1 MYLRLIFWIFLFSS
15 IGSFAQNKK
24 TQKAKQE
31 VEKAAQAY
39 QLGQNDKAL
48 KHIENALKNDSTVV
62 DAYLLLVDMGK
73 DGFEVYPKRKALLKI
88 VELSPYGN
96 SLASKLLA
104 ADYFDSGDYAEALK
118 YYLEFQQSCPSCD
131 SAAVQ
136 LQIQSSRFATEAMTS
151 EDFLTL
157 ELRKL
162 PAPINS
168 SEFEYWPALSA
179 DDSILY
185 FTRIEP
191 GIGMR
196 KVEKI
201 YSAKRIDGGFETPR
215 SEFDEETNLVNR
227 GAMSVSADGK
237 MLFFT
242 ACNQPGGKGSCDI
255 YMVVKMNGRWSQP
268 QNVGAPV
275 NTAAWEA
282 QPSVSA
288 DGRWLYFCSSRTGTF
303 GGMDLWVSEITQ
315 PEKYV
320 FRFSEPKN
328 LGDKVNTSLDD
339 FSPFIHANGH
349 TLYFASKGWPR
360 FGQAD
365 LFMTELVDNQPKYP
379 QNLGLGINTRADEFG
394 FTISTTGAHAYFSSD
409 RDGTRDLYEFIP
421 DARILA
427 KPVSFLK
434 GFVRNAKNLKH
445 LDAKVEITNLKTN
458 YTWSTYADLHEGYLL
473 TLVPGASYALN
484 VVLEG
489 YLLYSKHIDITSVGT
504 FLKPQW
510 FNIDLI
516 PIENDQVL
524 VLNNIFFNFNSAEL
538 LSESEVEIEQLI
550 AFLKSNPQVKIEI
563 GGHTDNVGTDTYNQR
578 LSEQRAMS
586 IYEVVAK
593 VIAPDRLSF
602 KGYGASR
609 PIAPNDSEE
618 SRALNRRS
626 EVRITYKPQ

>member
-1 MYLRLIFWIFLFSS
+1 MRSRLIFWIFVCCS
-15 IGSFAQNKK
+15 IGCFAQSKK
-24 TQKAKQE
+24 ALKAKQE

-39 QLGQNDKAL
+39 QLGLNDKAL
-48 KHIENALKNDSTVV
+48 KHIDKALKHDSTVV

-104 ADYFDSGDYAEALK
+104 ADYFDSGDYAQALK

-136 LQIQSSRFATEAMTS
+136 LQIQSSRFVTEAMTN

-201 YSAKRIDGGFETPR
+201 YSVRRTTKGFETPTP
-215 SEFDEETNLVNR
+215 EFDDETNLVNR

-237 MLFFT
+237 MLFYT

-268 QNVGAPV
+268 QNIGAPV

-288 DGRWLYFCSSRTGTF
+288 DGRWLYFCSSRTGTL
-303 GGMDLWVSEITQ
+303 GAMDLWVSEITQ
-315 PEKYV
+315 PEKFVY
-320 FRFSEPKN
+320 RFSEPMN
-328 LGDKVNTSLDD
+328 LGEKVNTPFDD

-365 LFMTELVDNQPKYP
+365 LFMTELIENQPNRP
-379 QNLGLGINTRADEFG
+379 INLGPGINTKADEFG

-484 VVLEG
+484 VVLDG
-489 YLLYSKHIDITSVGT
+489 YLLYSKHIDIASVGT
-504 FLKPQW
+504 YLKPQW

-516 PIENDQVL
+516 PIENNQVL
-524 VLNNIFFNFNSAEL
+524 VLNNIFFNFNSSEL
-538 LSESEVEIEQLI
+538 LPESDVEIEQLI

-563 GGHTDNVGTDTYNQR
+563 GGHTDNVGADAYNQR

-586 IYEVVAK
+586 IYEVVSK
-593 VIAPDRLSF
+593 VIAPERLSF
-602 KGYGASR
+602 KGYGASQ
-609 PIAPNDSEE
+609 PIVPNDSEE
-618 SRALNRRS
+618 NRALNRRS